1 MRSNLS
7 TTFSLFL
14 AAFVLFS
21 CAGKTNSD
29 DSSAAAGAQKVAE
42 TNDQTTILK
51 TATFTDM
58 EGNERR
64 IAEYEGKIVMI
75 DLWATWCGPCIG
87 SFPALEKLNKEY
99 ADDFVVLA
107 ISDEDQ
113 DTVDQFLKKKDY
125 TFQFGTNPE
134 LSQKLGVRSIPHKI
148 FLGRDGS
155 YLKTSVGSYGAEG
168 DYAEIK
174 KFIEANL

>member
-1 MRSNLS
+1 MTSKLT
-7 TTFSLFL
+7 TTFSFFL
-14 AAFVLFS
+14 AAFVLIS
-21 CAGKTNSD
+21 CAGKANPGENTAD
-29 DSSAAAGAQKVAE
+29 TGAQKVAE
-42 TNDQTTILK
+42 SNDQTAILK

-64 IAEYEGKIVMI
+64 IAEYEGKIVML

-87 SFPALEKLNKEY
+87 SFPALEKLSIEF

-107 ISDEDQ
+107 ISDEDS
-113 DTVDQFLKKKDY
+113 DTVEQFLNKKDF

>member
-1 MRSNLS
+1 MNSKLS
-7 TTFSLFL
+7 TTFSLLL
-14 AAFVLFS
+14 AAFVLIN
-21 CAGKTNSD
+21 CAGEANTNDKTSET
-29 DSSAAAGAQKVAE
+29 GAQKVAE
-42 TNDQTTILK
+42 SNDQTAILK

-64 IAEYEGKIVMI
+64 IAEYEGKIVML

-87 SFPALEKLNKEY
+87 SFPALEKLSTEF
-99 ADDFVVLA
+99 ADDFVILA

-113 DTVDQFLKKKDY
+113 DTVEQFLKKKDY
-125 TFQFGTNPE
+125 TFQFGTNPD

-148 FLGRDGS
+148 FLARDGS

>member
-1 MRSNLS
+1 MTSKLS
-7 TTFSLFL
+7 ISFSLLL

-21 CAGKTNSD
+21 CAGKANSEGNTAEG
-29 DSSAAAGAQKVAE
+29 STQKAAE

-87 SFPALEKLNKEY
+87 SFPALEKLNTEF

-113 DTVDQFLKKKDY
+113 DTVEQFLNKRDY

>member
-1 MRSNLS
+1 MKSTLS

-14 AAFVLFS
+14 AAFVLIS
-21 CAGKTNSD
+21 CAGKTNSEGNTVEG
-29 DSSAAAGAQKVAE
+29 SAPKVAE
-42 TNDQTTILK
+42 TNDQGTILK
-51 TATFTDM
+51 TATFLDM

-64 IAEYEGKIVMI
+64 IADYEGKIVMI

-87 SFPALEKLNKEY
+87 SFPALEKLSEEFK
-99 ADDFVVLA
+99 DDFVVLA

-113 DTVDQFLKKKDY
+113 DTVEQFLSKKAY
-125 TFQFGTNPE
+125 SFQFGTNPD

-148 FLGRDGS
+148 FLAKDGS

-174 KFIEANL
+174 KFIVANL